1 MTYEVP
7 FVPKENITVLS
18 IGNSL
23 EAVTIRALLES
34 FNYRVTTH
42 WIGSRKE
49 LLKILTGEI
58 KTDQTIILSCHGV
71 EDGIVIPDE
80 PVLGAGEIANT
91 AKLNDK
97 FIVNLGCLTGSA
109 EIVNAFRE
117 SGVKTYIAPVDYPSG
132 SAAIGFI
139 SNLFMLLANGTAA
152 EESTSRAAA
161 FDAETKQFRLFV

>member
-7 FVPKENITVLS
+7 FVSKEDVTVLS

-23 EAVTIRALLES
+23 EAVTTRALLES

-49 LLKILTGEI
+49 LLKILAGEI

-71 EDGIVIPDE
+71 EEGIIIPDE
-80 PVLGAGEIANT
+80 PVLGASELADV
-91 AKLNDK
+91 AKLDDK
-97 FIVNLGCLTGSA
+97 VIVSLGCLTGST

-117 SGVKTYIAPVDYPSG
+117 CGVKAYIAPVDYPSG

-139 SNLFMLLANGTAA
+139 SNLFMLLASDVDLKEAV
-152 EESTSRAAA
+152 SRAAA
-161 FDAETKQFRLFV
+161 FDTETKQFTLFE

>member
-7 FVPKENITVLS
+7 FVSKEDVTVLS

-49 LLKILTGEI
+49 LIKILSGDI

-71 EDGIVIPDE
+71 EEGIVIPDE
-80 PVLGAGEIANT
+80 PVLDANEIANI

-97 FIVNLGCLTGSA
+97 VVVNLGCLTGST
-109 EIVNAFRE
+109 EIVNAFRGC
-117 SGVKTYIAPVDYPSG
+117 GVKTYIAPVDYPSG

-139 SNLFMLLANGTAA
+139 SNLFMLLASGIDI
-152 EESTSRAAA
+152 EESTNRASA
-161 FDAETKQFRLFV
+161 FDTETKQFRLFV